1 MPQSYRLRKIIIEK
15 ATREDFPAS
24 LIQHIRYI
32 DPVIW
37 PSLLGV
43 YELLKLQDQRP
54 STDDVGVILC
64 GKSYPK
70 EASTR
75 VLESLLKNGRVS
87 PLHFTAANA
96 AASISMICATFNFH
110 GPTMN
115 LCMPVQQALSTI
127 EVIIQ
132 HWFRQNIQT
141 MFVIKQDHQHYAEI
155 EHIFTGN
162 KRIEYALSD
171 VSRNGSDENF

>member
-1 MPQSYRLRKIIIEK
+1 MQNTYRLRKIIIEE
-15 ATREDFPAS
+15 ATREDLPAS

-43 YELLKLQDQRP
+43 YELLQLDQRP
-54 STDDVGVILC
+54 RADNVGVILC

-70 EASTR
+70 EASAH
-75 VLESLLKNGRVS
+75 VLESLLRNGRVS
-87 PLHFTAANA
+87 PLHFTASNA
-96 AASISMICATFNFH
+96 AASISMICATFHFH

-115 LCMPVQQALSTI
+115 LCIPVQQFLPTI

-132 HWFRQNIQT
+132 HWLSQSIKT
-141 MFVIKQDHQHYAEI
+141 IFVIKQDHQHCAQV
-155 EHIFTGN
+155 EHIF
-162 KRIEYALSD
+162 I
-171 VSRNGSDENF
+171 DENKPEAVMNDVNRKCVDESL